1 MFAFNEASEKEIE
14 KILGKYPDRQSALL
28 PLLTVTQRQERHIS
42 PDAMVEIGR
51 RLDLSPAYVQSV
63 ASFYTMYHTE
73 KVGRYLILF
82 CINISCQLNGCDE
95 LLAYTAKKLGIEVG
109 QTTPDDK
116 FTLLREECLAACTGA
131 PMMRINDTFYEFLTP
146 AKIDE
151 VIDSLE

>member
-1 MFAFNEASEKEIE
+1 
-14 KILGKYPDRQSALL
+14 
-28 PLLTVTQRQERHIS
+28 
-42 PDAMVEIGR
+42 
-51 RLDLSPAYVQSV
+51 
-63 ASFYTMYHTE
+63 MYHAE

-82 CINISCQLNGCDE
+82 CINISCQLNGCDD

-109 QTTPDDK
+109 QTTPDEK

-151 VIDSLE
+151 IIDSLE